1 MCGIHLILDKQ
12 SEPRPEAVGRMV
24 AATAHRGPDAH
35 QCQVVHAPRQVLSLG
50 HNRLKISD
58 LRDVAN
64 QPMATPDGRYW
75 LLFNGAIYNFLSL
88 HSRLRQGYHFRTQSD
103 TEVLLYWLIENGP
116 AGLAGLDG
124 MYALA
129 FYDCHAERLLL
140 ARDPWGMKPLFYA
153 ENDQYLVVSSEIR
166 GILASGL
173 VPKAPELGQVAH
185 YLRFKFAQRPGTF
198 YRGIFE
204 LEPGVAYASSPS
216 KELSVAGLLPDGEA
230 PEVRATPPDKAVLPR
245 LTQALT
251 ETVSRHL
258 QADVPAGLLLSG
270 GVDSTLLLA
279 LAREAGVRDLP
290 VFTVAYGA
298 KDEAYATRDH
308 HFARQAA
315 RQYGAAY
322 HEVPVG
328 RQLLESFWEW
338 LPTLDQPIGDGAAW
352 LTWLLARAAKK
363 HVKVVLSGA
372 GADELFGGYHRH
384 WAFYQYLK
392 RYDWLQVAAPLLRPV
407 AAALPNYGAWRR
419 WHKLGTQ
426 LGALPGETFVN
437 FTAHLS
443 ATLLREELN
452 TNGTSLFPQ
461 PAEWVGPTRGAAK
474 RDFMEE
480 HLQHALRYD
489 QRHYLPG
496 DVLAV
501 TDRMTMQHGLEARLP
516 YLGGGVA
523 GLAQSLPATFRLGA
537 GRKWLLREVLR
548 QRGGAPYVQ
557 RRKEGF
563 GMPFGHW
570 LRTPAG
576 KPLVELLRNQESAIF
591 DVLLYKGVNRMLGG
605 HLSGQRDYSSELW
618 TLLVL
623 AGWLEQEF
631 GKGNRKISP
640 YAAPPLVTGSF
651 IR

>member
-12 SEPRPEAVGRMV
+12 SEPRPLAVGRMV
-24 AATAHRGPDAH
+24 AAASHRGPDAQGCH
-35 QCQVVHAPRQVLSLG
+35 IVHSPRQVLSLG
-50 HNRLKISD
+50 HNRLKITD
-58 LRDVAN
+58 PRDAAN
-64 QPMATPDGRYW
+64 QPMNTPDGRYW
-75 LLFNGAIYNFLSL
+75 LLFNGAIYNFRSL
-88 HSRLRQGYHFRTQSD
+88 RRRLRHAYAFQTDSD
-103 TEVLLYWLIENGP
+103 TEVLLYWLVENGRE
-116 AGLAGLDG
+116 GLNALDG

-129 FYDCHAERLLL
+129 FYDCHTESLLL

-166 GILASGL
+166 GVLASGL
-173 VPKAPELGQVAH
+173 VPKEPELAQVAH
-185 YLRFKFAQRPGTF
+185 YLRFKFTQRPGTF
-198 YRGIFE
+198 YRGICE
-204 LEPGVAYASSPS
+204 LEPGMTYVSSPG
-216 KELSVAGLLPDGEA
+216 KKLSVAGMRPGGEPA
-230 PEVRATPPDKAVLPR
+230 EAFTVPTGKDVLPR

-251 ETVSRHL
+251 ETVVRHL

-279 LAREAGVRDLP
+279 LAREAGVTDLP
-290 VFTVAYGA
+290 VFTVAYGGE
-298 KDEAYATRDH
+298 DEAHATRDH

-328 RQLLESFWEW
+328 RRLLESFWEW
-338 LPTLDQPIGDGAAW
+338 LPTLDQPVGDGAAW
-352 LTWLLARAAKK
+352 LTWLLAQEAKK

-392 RYDWLQVAAPLLRPV
+392 RYDWLQFAAPLLGPV
-407 AAALPNYGAWRR
+407 AAALPNHGAWRR

-426 LGALPGETFVN
+426 LRARPGETFVN
-437 FTAHLS
+437 FTAHLPG
-443 ATLLREELN
+443 TLLREEVALAGRN
-452 TNGTSLFPQ
+452 RFPQ
-461 PAEWVGPTRGAAK
+461 AGAWVGPTGGGK
-474 RDFMEE
+474 SDFIEE
-480 HLQHALRYD
+480 NLQHALRYD

-516 YLGGGVA
+516 YLGGPVA

-548 QRGGAPYVQ
+548 QQGGAPYGQ

-591 DVLLYKGVNRMLGG
+591 DVLLYKQVNQMLRG
-605 HLSGQRDYSSELW
+605 HLSGKREYSSELW

-631 GKGNRKISP
+631 GKGNRKRSP
-640 YAAPPLVTGSF
+640 YAALPLVTGSF

>member
-1 MCGIHLILDKQ
+1 MCSIHLILDKQ
-12 SEPRPEAVGRMV
+12 SESRPEAVGRMV
-24 AATAHRGPDAH
+24 AATTHRGPDAH
-35 QCQVVHAPRQVLSLG
+35 QCQAVHSSRQVLSLG
-50 HNRLKISD
+50 HNRLKITD
-58 LRDVAN
+58 LRDAAN
-64 QPMATPDGRYW
+64 QPMATPDGRFW
-75 LLFNGAIYNFLSL
+75 LLFNGAIYNFHALR
-88 HSRLRQGYHFRTQSD
+88 SRLRH
-103 TEVLLYWLIENGP
+103 
-116 AGLAGLDG
+116 
-124 MYALA
+124 
-129 FYDCHAERLLL
+129 LL

-153 ENDQYLVVSSEIR
+153 ENDKYLVVSSEIR
-166 GILASGL
+166 GVLASGL
-173 VPKAPELGQVAH
+173 VPKEPELGQVAH

-204 LEPGVAYASSPS
+204 LEPGVPYASSPG
-216 KELSVAGLLPDGEA
+216 KELSGGGLLPGEDA
-230 PEVRATPPDKAVLPR
+230 AEVTAIPPGENILTR
-245 LTQALT
+245 LTLALT

-279 LAREAGVRDLP
+279 LAREAGITDLP
-290 VFTVAYGA
+290 VFTVGYARE
-298 KDEAYATRDH
+298 DEAHATRDH
-308 HFARQAA
+308 SFARQAA

-328 RQLLESFWEW
+328 RGLLESFWEW

-352 LTWLLARAAKK
+352 LTWLLAEEAKK

-392 RYDWLQVAAPLLRPV
+392 RYDWLQLAAPLLRPV
-407 AAALPNYGAWRR
+407 AAALPNYVVLRR

-426 LGALPGETFVN
+426 LGSQPGETFVN

-443 ATLLREELN
+443 ATLLRGEVN
-452 TNGTSLFPQ
+452 TAATSLFPQ
-461 PAEWVGPTRGAAK
+461 TTEWVGPTPGGTK
-474 RDFMEE
+474 SDFIEE
-480 HLQHALRYD
+480 NLQHALRYD

-516 YLGGGVA
+516 YLGQGVA

-537 GRKWLLREVLR
+537 GRKWLLREVLQ

-576 KPLVELLRNQESAIF
+576 KPLVELLCNQESAIF
-591 DVLLYKGVNRMLGG
+591 EVLLYKRVNQMLQR
-605 HLSGQRDYSSELW
+605 HLSGKRDYNSELW

-631 GKGNRKISP
+631 GKGNRKISQC
-640 YAAPPLVTGSF
+640 AAPPLVTGSF

>member
-12 SEPRPEAVGRMV
+12 SAPQPKAVGRMV
-24 AATAHRGPDAH
+24 AASAHRGPDA
-35 QCQVVHAPRQVLSLG
+35 QGCQVVHTPCQVLSLG
-50 HNRLKISD
+50 HNRLKITD
-58 LRDVAN
+58 LRDAAN
-64 QPMATPDGRYW
+64 QPMSTPDGRYW
-75 LLFNGAIYNFLSL
+75 LLFNGAIYNFRFLRSQ
-88 HSRLRQGYHFRTQSD
+88 LRQAYDFRTQSD
-103 TEVLLYWLIENGP
+103 TEVLLYWLKENGQ

-129 FYDCHAERLLL
+129 FYDCRTERLLL
-140 ARDPWGMKPLFYA
+140 ARDQWGMKPLFYA
-153 ENDQYLVVSSEIR
+153 ENDKYLVVSSEIR
-166 GILASGL
+166 SILASGL
-173 VPKAPELGQVAH
+173 VPKEPELGQVAH

-204 LEPGVAYASSPS
+204 LEPGVAYASSPG
-216 KELSVAGLLPDGEA
+216 KELGVLGLLPNGEPPEASAA
-230 PEVRATPPDKAVLPR
+230 PTGAVVLSQ

-251 ETVSRHL
+251 ETVNRHL
-258 QADVPAGLLLSG
+258 QADVTAGLLLSG

-279 LAREAGVRDLP
+279 LAREAGTTNLP
-290 VFTVAYGA
+290 VFTVAYSGE
-298 KDEAYATRDH
+298 DEAYATRDH

-352 LTWLLARAAKK
+352 LTWLLAGEAKK

-392 RYDWLQVAAPLLRPV
+392 RYGWLRFGAPLLRPV
-407 AAALPNYGAWRR
+407 AAVLPNYGPLRR
-419 WHKLGTQ
+419 LHKLGVQ
-426 LGALPGETFVN
+426 LGTRPGETFIN
-437 FTAHLS
+437 FTAHLPT
-443 ATLLREELN
+443 ALLREECDTDI
-452 TNGTSLFPQ
+452 TNSFSHTPSWI
-461 PAEWVGPTRGAAK
+461 APTHNRAK
-474 RDFMEE
+474 SDFIEE
-480 HLQHALRYD
+480 NLQHALRCD
-489 QRHYLPG
+489 QHHYLPS
-496 DVLAV
+496 DVLAI

-516 YLGGGVA
+516 YLGQQIT
-523 GLAQSLPATFRLGA
+523 GLAQSLPATFRLGP
-537 GRKWLLREVLR
+537 GRKWLLKEVLR

-570 LRTPAG
+570 LRTTAG

-591 DVLLYKGVNRMLGG
+591 DVLLYKQVNQMLRG
-605 HLSGQRDYSSELW
+605 HLSGKCDYSSELW
-618 TLLVL
+618 TLIVL

-631 GKGNRKISP
+631 GKGNRKISQG
-640 YAAPPLVTGSF
+640 AASPLVTGST